1 MPQAVAI
8 VRHARRSRPVTGDR
22 ENARLVAALRAQDP
36 AVARPL
42 FRRFAPTISR
52 LLRGTLGPQTP
63 IDVAVDVV
71 LLCVFHRARRLQPRS
86 DLRQFIVG
94 ATARV
99 ARGELRQPSQ
109 ARLLLPRGWRAA
121 QRRAARAATAP
132 EHQALMRFYQ
142 ILDRL
147 NAADRIAFVFH
158 DLEGLVVRDVAAAL
172 GSTTVVTRRQLERVR
187 RTVHDGIRRDP
198 FLRELHRRSNRRHLK
213 TRTAPADPLLIT
225 GVRKM

>member
-1 MPQAVAI
+1 MLQAAAI
-8 VRHARRSRPVTGDR
+8 VRQPRRSPLRGGER
-22 ENARLVAALRAQDP
+22 EDARLVAALRAQDP

-42 FRRFAPTISR
+42 FKRFAPTIIR
-52 LLRGTLGPQTP
+52 LLRRTLGPQAP

-99 ARGELRQPSQ
+99 ARAELRQR
-109 ARLLLPRGWRAA
+109 ARPRSLSPRAA
-121 QRRAARAATAP
+121 PEATAP
-132 EHQALMRFYQ
+132 EHHAVMRFYR

-147 NAADRIAFVFH
+147 NAADRIAFAFH
-158 DLEGLVVRDVAAAL
+158 YVEEVEVRDVAAAL
-172 GSTTVVTRRQLERVR
+172 GSTTSLTRRRLERAL

-198 FLRELHRRSNRRHLK
+198 SLRELR
-213 TRTAPADPLLIT
+213 
-225 GVRKM
+225 

>member
-1 MPQAVAI
+1 MLPAISI
-8 VRHARRSRPVTGDR
+8 VRDARRSGPVMADGED
-22 ENARLVAALRAQDP
+22 ARLVAALRAQDP

-42 FRRFAPTISR
+42 FKRFAPTISR
-52 LLRGTLGPQTP
+52 LLRRTLGPQAP

-99 ARGELRQPSQ
+99 ARAELRPP
-109 ARLLLPRGWRAA
+109 ALRLVSPRAA
-121 QRRAARAATAP
+121 PEAAAP
-132 EHQALMRFYQ
+132 EHQAVMRFYR

-147 NAADRIAFVFH
+147 TAADRIAFVFH
-158 DLEGLVVRDVAAAL
+158 YVEGVVVRDVAAAL
-172 GSTTVVTRRQLERVR
+172 GSPTVVTRRRLERVL

-198 FLRELHRRSNRRHLK
+198 FLRKLRGRS
-213 TRTAPADPLLIT
+213 
-225 GVRKM
+225 

>member
-1 MPQAVAI
+1 MLPAISI
-8 VRHARRSRPVTGDR
+8 VRDARRSGPVMADGED
-22 ENARLVAALRAQDP
+22 ARLVAALRAQDP

-42 FRRFAPTISR
+42 FKRFAPTISR
-52 LLRGTLGPQTP
+52 LLRRTLGPQAP

-99 ARGELRQPSQ
+99 ARAELRQPAPPRS
-109 ARLLLPRGWRAA
+109 LSPRGWGPARPRAA
-121 QRRAARAATAP
+121 PEATAP
-132 EHQALMRFYQ
+132 QHQAVMRFYR

-158 DLEGLVVRDVAAAL
+158 YVEGVVVRDVAAAL
-172 GSTTVVTRRQLERVR
+172 GSPTVVTRRRLERVL

-198 FLRELHRRSNRRHLK
+198 FLRELRGRS
-213 TRTAPADPLLIT
+213 
-225 GVRKM
+225 